1 MTEANRSMDDLPALL
16 EERRKYEA
24 WLTALDARRD
34 AASKHVFDKVR
45 MDYEGR
51 LRHVQAEL
59 AAHRHAIQEERAS
72 LSSRV
77 ALLEADE
84 QLRRDERAELELRL
98 HVGEIQGEAA
108 DSAFRTV
115 DESLEHIVGEKNDLA
130 KRIDNLDMLLAPSA
144 AEMRS
149 ASADG
154 GDTQPASENVA
165 SLLAETTPVSMDPI
179 SEPTNDPL
187 TQPAGESGGE
197 LPIESPG
204 ERSNEPA
211 SAAEVATS
219 SHAGPQVDAPGIDR
233 DPRHT
238 PGGTF
243 DELAFLSDLVGDG
256 TRASKPVARD
266 DGGTESL
273 LAGLDDATQRRGGE
287 RPLGSNVPGHTPIA
301 IRVSGA
307 IEQVKTLKCTECG
320 AMNYPTEWYCER
332 CGAELAAL

>member
-1 MTEANRSMDDLPALL
+1 MTEANRSMDELPALL

-51 LRHVQAEL
+51 LRRVQDEL

-72 LSSRV
+72 LSSRM

-98 HVGEIQGEAA
+98 HVGELEGEAA
-108 DSAFRTV
+108 DSAFRAV
-115 DESLEHIVGEKNDLA
+115 DESLEHIVGEKNELA
-130 KRIDNLDMLLAPSA
+130 KRIGDLDVLLEPRSSQPECAAPA
-144 AEMRS
+144 AAGEAKK
-149 ASADG
+149 ASGEFASVLAD
-154 GDTQPASENVA
+154 
-165 SLLAETTPVSMDPI
+165 TTPVSMDPI
-179 SEPTNDPL
+179 AESSSESSEPS
-187 TQPAGESGGE
+187 ESLDEGSS
-197 LPIESPG
+197 ESL
-204 ERSNEPA
+204 NESA
-211 SAAEVATS
+211 SESVASDAPAEV
-219 SHAGPQVDAPGIDR
+219 HAEAQAEAPGVDH

-256 TRASKPVARD
+256 TRSSKPVVRD
-266 DGGTESL
+266 EGGTESL
-273 LAGLDDATQRRGGE
+273 LAGLDDATQRRGSE
-287 RPLGSNVPGHTPIA
+287 PPLGSNVPGHTPIA

>member
-1 MTEANRSMDDLPALL
+1 MTEANRSMDELPALL

-24 WLTALDARRD
+24 WLAALDARRD

-51 LRHVQAEL
+51 LRRVQDEL

-72 LSSRV
+72 LSSRL

-98 HVGEIQGEAA
+98 HVGEIEGAAA

-115 DESLEHIVGEKNDLA
+115 DESLEHIVGEKDGLA
-130 KRIDNLDMLLAPSA
+130 KRIGDLDTLLEPKASSRESA
-144 AEMRS
+144 AR
-149 ASADG
+149 ATA
-154 GDTQPASENVA
+154 GDV
-165 SLLAETTPVSMDPI
+165 ETTPVSMDPI
-179 SEPTNDPL
+179 AESSSESIVEGSSEPT
-187 TQPAGESGGE
+187 S
-197 LPIESPG
+197 
-204 ERSNEPA
+204 A
-211 SAAEVATS
+211 SAEAHAEALAEAPAEAPAEAAAEAPAEA
-219 SHAGPQVDAPGIDR
+219 AGVDR

-243 DELAFLSDLVGDG
+243 DELAFLTDLVGDG
-256 TRASKPVARD
+256 TRSSKPVARED
-266 DGGTESL
+266 AGTESL
-273 LAGLDDATQRRGGE
+273 LSGLDDATQRRRGE
-287 RPLGSNVPGHTPIA
+287 PPLGSNVPGHTPIA

>member
-1 MTEANRSMDDLPALL
+1 MTEANRSMDELPALL

-24 WLTALDARRD
+24 WLAALDARRD
-34 AASKHVFDKVR
+34 VASKHVFEKVR
-45 MDYEGR
+45 LDYEGR
-51 LRHVQAEL
+51 LRRVQDEL

-72 LSSRV
+72 LSSRL

-98 HVGEIQGEAA
+98 HVGEIEGEAA
-108 DSAFRTV
+108 DSAFRTL

-130 KRIDNLDMLLAPSA
+130 KRIGDLDVLLDHKAPA
-144 AEMRS
+144 AET
-149 ASADG
+149 AAPVAPVGPVAPVAADDVKMPSDG
-154 GDTQPASENVA
+154 VA
-165 SLLAETTPVSMDPI
+165 SVSAETTPVSMDPI
-179 SEPTNDPL
+179 AETSPDSTGEDSSEPV
-187 TQPAGESGGE
+187 S
-197 LPIESPG
+197 
-204 ERSNEPA
+204 A
-211 SAAEVATS
+211 SASAEANAEAQTE
-219 SHAGPQVDAPGIDR
+219 APEVDR
-233 DPRHT
+233 DPRRT

-256 TRASKPVARD
+256 TRSSKPVIREDA
-266 DGGTESL
+266 GTESL
-273 LAGLDDATQRRGGE
+273 LSGLDDATQRRRSE
-287 RPLGSNVPGHTPIA
+287 PPLGSNVPGHTPIA